1 MSNRAGPVWT
11 GARSG
16 RGMGPVG
23 LILSTA
29 GAVPG
34 GAWTTRGATGVLD
47 VLLGNRAAQ
56 VSVEVYQRM
65 LAGDRDEVHDQA
77 GLC

>member
-1 MSNRAGPVWT
+1 LDRRPFWTWHGADRALALCLVVLGPHV
-11 GARSG
+11 AR
-16 RGMGPVG
+16 
-23 LILSTA
+23 LEF
-29 GAVPG
+29 
-34 GAWTTRGATGVLD
+34 LD

>member
-1 MSNRAGPVWT
+1 M
-11 GARSG
+11 AR
-16 RGMGPVG
+16 
-23 LILSTA
+23 LEF
-29 GAVPG
+29 
-34 GAWTTRGATGVLD
+34 LD